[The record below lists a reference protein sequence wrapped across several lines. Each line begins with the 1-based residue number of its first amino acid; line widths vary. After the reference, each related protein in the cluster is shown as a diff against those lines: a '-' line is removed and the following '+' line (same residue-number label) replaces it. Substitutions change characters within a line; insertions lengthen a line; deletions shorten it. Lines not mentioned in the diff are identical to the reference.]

1 MAELTKEQQLQYN
14 LTILKRRDAAITGV
28 VDMAGHVVIY
38 KFSEETQAW
47 DRRNVE
53 GSLFV
58 VSRCAPTALLA
69 PAAASPGCVRS
80 PQPTH
85 SPTPAAHPQ
94 HGRSQVHVRC
104 AQPHLE

>member
-14 LTILKRRDAAITGV
+14 LTILKRRDAAISGV

-58 VSRCAPTALLA
+58 VSRCADDTWPRCGPAGLARLL
-69 PAAASPGCVRS
+69 PPLTSP
-80 PQPTH
+80 
-85 SPTPAAHPQ
+85 PTPAAAPQ
-94 HGRSQVHVRC
+94 HGRSQVHVCR